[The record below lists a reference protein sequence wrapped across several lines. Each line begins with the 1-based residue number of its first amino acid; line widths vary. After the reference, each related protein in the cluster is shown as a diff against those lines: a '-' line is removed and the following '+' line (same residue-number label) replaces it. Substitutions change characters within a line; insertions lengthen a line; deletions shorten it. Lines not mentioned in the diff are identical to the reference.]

1 MSKVYIMTLK
11 VLITDY
17 AWPSLDIERAILQA
31 VDAEV
36 VAAHSGEES
45 ELVQLAASCDA
56 ILTNWKKVTPA
67 VLDAAPHCLIV
78 SRYGIG
84 VDNIAVEHATRLGI
98 LVANV
103 PDFCLDEASDHTMAL
118 LLAWNRQIV
127 TYATATRRGVWQV
140 SAGRPIRRLYGQ
152 TLGIIGYGNIAQT
165 LVPKALSFGLK
176 VIVYTPRL
184 SAEDVTAF
192 GANCVVTN
200 DLDELLSLSDYVSIH
215 VPLTDETRG
224 MIDAR
229 ALHMLK
235 PTAYLINTSRGAVID
250 ETALYQ
256 ALREGWF
263 AGAALDVLV
272 QEPPRQDYP
281 LLSLPNVIVTPHA
294 AFYSEDAVADVQQK
308 AAEHVACALRKETP
322 TNVLNAQVLRFSNY
336 RLKA

>member
-1 MSKVYIMTLK
+1 MSKVYVMTLK

-17 AWPSLDIERAILQA
+17 AWPSLDIERAILQT
-31 VDAEV
+31 VDAEI

-45 ELVQLAASCDA
+45 ELVQLAPSCDA
-56 ILTNWKKVTPA
+56 ILTNWQKVTPA

-84 VDNIAVEHATRLGI
+84 VDNIAVEHATQLGM
-98 LVANV
+98 LVTNV

-127 TYATATRRGVWQV
+127 TYATATRQSIWQV
-140 SAGRPIRRLYGQ
+140 NSGHPMRRLYGQ

-165 LVPKALSFGLK
+165 LVPKALGFGLK

-184 SAEDVTAF
+184 SAEEVAGF

-215 VPLTDETRG
+215 VPLTNETRG
-224 MIDAR
+224 MIDTR
-229 ALHMLK
+229 ALRLLK
-235 PTAYLINTSRGAVID
+235 PTAYLINISRGAVID

-256 ALREGWF
+256 ALRDGWF
-263 AGAALDVLV
+263 AGAALDVLI
-272 QEPPRQDYP
+272 QEPPQQDYP

-294 AFYSEDAVADVQQK
+294 AFYSEDAVADVQRK
-308 AAEHVACALRKETP
+308 AAEHVASVLRKETP
-322 TNVLNAQVLRFSNY
+322 TNILNAQVLRSPTY
-336 RLKA
+336 RLKM

>member
-1 MSKVYIMTLK
+1 MTLK

-17 AWPSLDIERAILQA
+17 AWPSLDIERAILQT
-31 VDAEV
+31 VDAEI

-45 ELVQLAASCDA
+45 ELVQLAPSCDA
-56 ILTNWKKVTPA
+56 ILTNWQKVTPA

-84 VDNIAVEHATRLGI
+84 VDNIAVEHATQLGM
-98 LVANV
+98 LVTNV

-127 TYATATRRGVWQV
+127 TYATATRQSIWQV
-140 SAGRPIRRLYGQ
+140 NSGHPMRRLYGQ

-165 LVPKALSFGLK
+165 LVPKALGFGLK

-184 SAEDVTAF
+184 SAEEVAGF

-215 VPLTDETRG
+215 VPLTKETRG
-224 MIDAR
+224 MIDTR
-229 ALHMLK
+229 ALRLLK
-235 PTAYLINTSRGAVID
+235 PTAYLINISRGAVID

-256 ALREGWF
+256 ALRDGWF
-263 AGAALDVLV
+263 AGAALDVLI
-272 QEPPRQDYP
+272 QEPPQQDYP

-294 AFYSEDAVADVQQK
+294 AFYSEDAVADVQRK
-308 AAEHVACALRKETP
+308 AAEHVASVLRKETP
-322 TNVLNAQVLRFSNY
+322 TNILNAQVLRSPTY
-336 RLKA
+336 RLKV